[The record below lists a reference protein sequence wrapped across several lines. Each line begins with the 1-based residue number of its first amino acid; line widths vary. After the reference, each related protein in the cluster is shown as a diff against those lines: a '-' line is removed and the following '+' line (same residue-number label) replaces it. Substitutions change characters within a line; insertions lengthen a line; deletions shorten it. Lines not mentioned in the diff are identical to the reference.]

1 LVSEK
6 LGESCIHLDRDCL
19 LWLQH
24 TILWQGRCCGSFSR
38 FCDFFFVRFIPN
50 LRDSKKF
57 KGSGFEAELWEDKQ
71 KEAAAL
77 IDRLKSIVNIYTREL
92 VMGRVMQGRWGAVY
106 KWADHWRLYDELVM
120 QHSQLGQE
128 IDFSDLRRQVYGL
141 MAYDAATFL
150 HETLQ

>member
-1 LVSEK
+1 MLRQFQP
-6 LGESCIHLDRDCL
+6 L
-19 LWLQH
+19 
-24 TILWQGRCCGSFSR
+24 SR
-38 FCDFFFVRFIPN
+38 FFLCALYSKLTRF
-50 LRDSKKF
+50 KKF
-57 KGSGFEAELWEDKQ
+57 KGLGFEAELWEDKQ

-120 QHSQLGQE
+120 QHSQIGQE